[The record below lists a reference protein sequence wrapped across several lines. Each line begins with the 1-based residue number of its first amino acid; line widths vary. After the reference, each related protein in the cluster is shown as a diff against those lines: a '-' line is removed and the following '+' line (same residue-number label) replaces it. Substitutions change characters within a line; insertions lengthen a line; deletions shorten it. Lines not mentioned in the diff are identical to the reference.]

1 MRRLVLAVAA
11 LSLAA
16 VARADAAADIYA
28 KRCASCHGKDGKG
41 TSVGQKM
48 GAKDISELKASEGEI
63 VATISNGKGK
73 MTAYKGK
80 LSDEEIKSVA
90 EYVKNGLK

>member
-16 VARADAAADIYA
+16 VARADDAADLYA

-41 TSVGQKM
+41 TAVGQKM
-48 GAKDISELKASEGEI
+48 GAKDLTEVKGSEDEI
-63 VATISNGKGK
+63 AATISNGKGK
-73 MTAYKGK
+73 MMAYKGK
-80 LSDEEIKSVA
+80 LTDAEIKSLA
-90 EYVKNGLK
+90 GYVKKGLK

>member
-16 VARADAAADIYA
+16 VARADDAADLYA

-41 TSVGQKM
+41 TAVGQKM
-48 GAKDISELKASEGEI
+48 GAKDLGAVKASEAEI
-63 VATISNGKGK
+63 AATISNGKGK
-73 MTAYKGK
+73 MMAYKGK
-80 LSDEEIKSVA
+80 LSDEEIKSLA
-90 EYVKNGLK
+90 SYVKKGLK